1 VADLVL
7 INKIQDQMAV
17 PVDQAEVEV
26 QVVILVHLSLV
37 QVILHQLILPKVL
50 MVVQDLMLD

>member
-1 VADLVL
+1 
-7 INKIQDQMAV
+7 MAV

-26 QVVILVHLSLV
+26 QVVILVRLSLV

>member
-1 VADLVL
+1 
-7 INKIQDQMAV
+7 
-17 PVDQAEVEV
+17 EV